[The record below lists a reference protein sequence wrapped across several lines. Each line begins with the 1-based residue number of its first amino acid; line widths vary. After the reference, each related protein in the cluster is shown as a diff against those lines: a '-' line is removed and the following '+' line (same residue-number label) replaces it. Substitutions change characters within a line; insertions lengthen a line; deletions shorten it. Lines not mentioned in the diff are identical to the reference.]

1 MNPTL
6 RRIPSVLAEDE
17 IVQAPDYLAVLVEAG
32 RAMPFGFTGIGY
44 DAGAITAP
52 FLNVTFDFGTFT
64 DPARLP
70 IDFGTF

>member
-17 IVQAPDYLAVLVEAG
+17 IVQAPQYFAIMVEDG

-44 DAGAITAP
+44 DAGSITAA
-52 FLNVTFDFGTFT
+52 FENVTFDFGSLTS
-64 DPARLP
+64 PSRLP
-70 IDFGTF
+70 IDFGTI

>member
-17 IVQAPDYLAVLVEAG
+17 IVQAQDYLALMVESG

-44 DAGAITAP
+44 DAGSITAA
-52 FLNVTFDFGTFT
+52 FENVTFDFGSLVA
-64 DPARLP
+64 PSRLP
-70 IDFGTF
+70 IDFGTI